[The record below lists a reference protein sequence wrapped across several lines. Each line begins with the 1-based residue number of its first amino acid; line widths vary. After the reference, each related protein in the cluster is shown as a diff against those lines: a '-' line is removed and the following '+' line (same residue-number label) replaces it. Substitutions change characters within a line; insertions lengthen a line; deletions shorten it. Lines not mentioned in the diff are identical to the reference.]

1 MHGVGDV
8 NLSLISL
15 ILNKLDSENEI
26 KPTKEELFELRQR
39 LNLNTYEIG
48 KLIGVSKRTWER
60 YESGK
65 YEISRSSWIYLLM
78 IANELP
84 GVRVLKIG
92 E

>member
-1 MHGVGDV
+1 MKQEMLILNLV
-8 NLSLISL
+8 NLL
-15 ILNKLDSENEI
+15 LNKLDSEITAN
-26 KPTKEELFELRQR
+26 PSKEELVELRLR
-39 LNLNTYEIG
+39 LDLNTRDIA

-65 YEISRSSWIYLLM
+65 YKISSSSWVYLLM